1 MVTIGSMFNNINDV
15 NNVPV
20 QNNGINFMSQLK
32 QCQQNPGTIIDILAQ
47 ANKITP
53 DQYQEL
59 QQYKN
64 NPQQIAQYLINNGYG
79 NQINQLIQ
87 MVSNQFGGR

>member
-1 MVTIGSMFNNINDV
+1 MVTIGNMFNNINNM

-32 QCQQNPGTIIDILAQ
+32 QCKQNPGAILDILAQ

-59 QQYKN
+59 QQYKH
-64 NPQQIAQYLINNGYG
+64 NPEQIAQYLINNGYG